1 MQCEKK
7 KHTGFQLRFNC
18 IANVSINKYHKKKK
32 KNTAPPPIL
41 NKQENMVT
49 FPDVSGCHGILV
61 CLTYSFIQGNNLQG
75 IYSHYSVK

>member
-7 KHTGFQLRFNC
+7 KTQVFNCVLTALLMFQLT
-18 IANVSINKYHKKKK
+18 STTKK
-32 KNTAPPPIL
+32 KNTAPSPIL

-61 CLTYSFIQGNNLQG
+61 CLTHSFIQGNNLQG